1 MTQQRSIKLSTL
13 GLGLGALALLV
24 AIVHFWIVAAAPS
37 PPLEDMIADKVVAIR
52 DATVNRLIGRAE
64 EPQDDSSWDREQL
77 VIAATSLLGG
87 LAIVLAIFGF
97 VRKEPRRS
105 CIGAAV
111 LGVGAVAFPF
121 VIGALGA
128 VIVLMALGAIVSVF
142 LG

>member
-1 MTQQRSIKLSTL
+1 M
-13 GLGLGALALLV
+13 
-24 AIVHFWIVAAAPS
+24 AAAPS

-52 DATVNRLIGRAE
+52 DATVNRLTRQVE
-64 EPQDDSSWDREQL
+64 EPRSDDSWNHEQL

-87 LAIVLAIFGF
+87 LAIVLGVLGF
-97 VRKEPRRS
+97 VRKEPKRP

-121 VIGALGA
+121 VIGAIGA

>member
-1 MTQQRSIKLSTL
+1 MTQHRSIKLSTL

-52 DATVNRLIGRAE
+52 DATVNRLTGRVE
-64 EPQDDSSWDREQL
+64 DPQGDSSWDRERL

-97 VRKEPRRS
+97 VRKEPRRP

-111 LGVGAVAFPF
+111 LGVGAVVFPF

-128 VIVLMALGAIVSVF
+128 VIVLVALGAIISLF